1 MTCIAA
7 VIAVNVSRA
16 AVGTPT
22 NGSCGADTS
31 NPGGV
36 KWSFDMST
44 QTLTI
49 SGEGDM
55 ADYASPSEAPWYNW
69 CNDITS
75 LVVSDGVTHLSDYA
89 FSMDYWQLTS
99 VSMAS
104 SVVSIGDYAF
114 NCVPLTSIQ
123 QPANAAR
130 QRREEAEV
138 VKVASVL
145 PADLQSIGD
154 YALSGT
160 NITSL
165 TLPALVNNIGEGAL
179 AYNAQLTTL
188 TCLGTMI
195 IPWFESDIL
204 EGCSALTAIYV
215 PELVVDDY
223 KKVDCWLQYASLIQP
238 ISEEEQG
245 GEEEEEPT
253 PLDEVVSV
261 GSGTTASSYLPSYP
275 NCTYSMS
282 QQIYTS
288 DEIGKA
294 GLITSI
300 AFYNYDTGSER
311 NYDIYL
317 SHTSKTAFDSSTDW
331 VTVAESNK
339 VFSGTVWLAQGVW
352 TVIDLD
358 TPFQYNGTQ
367 SLLIT
372 VDDNT
377 GKETGSS
384 YGIRTYSGSENQAL
398 YYYKMFGTPINLDPT
413 QAITEEGSIYY
424 RKNCIQLC
432 FETYP
437 KPYKLEAVEVGDV
450 SAQIQCSLRGD
461 ATAWNLRYR
470 KVGDEE
476 WTTLNDLTTRSELL
490 EELTPATQYEAQVQA
505 IFEGDHLSDWTT
517 TLQFTTSCCPVEEQA
532 NLIFVL
538 RSNNYVGWFGFAV
551 QIMDITDED
560 NPVEVAYLHTPTYAE
575 PYQGT
580 IPLCCGHEY
589 QVNWIYD
596 SDYAVYNKGKS
607 FSLYFEP
614 GDLIYSMGYGEAPEE
629 TAKLTTFVMDCT
641 PYCAQKPTNLTVD
654 NTTFESAT
662 LSFTSS
668 TQVGEVAYSTSADF
682 TPDMATPSSVNF
694 TKMEAST
701 DPLGTTS
708 NNSSLTLTG
717 LEPLTTYYVS
727 VRNVCIDALTGEPT
741 GNSRWSDPIKV
752 TTGSRYD
759 APTQITAEPINS
771 RTEKLTWGS
780 RGNEKK
786 VNLYYREQATGTAVD
801 ASAVQTFGDKSD
813 GGNGTGFKENGGW
826 GEGIWY
832 SSGTH
837 PYSNVLFVSNVPAGS
852 SFGFK
857 AGNGKTGAGNTTFHY
872 GLVRQTEATPL
883 EQMKKFNRECLNDAE
898 REARIKNLDEQIAQN
913 NNTLNGLYNQ
923 LTNPS
928 LSDEEVAELQ
938 AQIAEYEQAN
948 EDLEAEKTT
957 LESLPTDAEK
967 LESMK
972 DLDKQIELNNNTL
985 NGLYNQLTNPS
996 LSDAEVA
1003 ELRAQIAALENS
1015 NDVLSAQ
1022 KEAMESSSLSEA
1034 EKQEQMK
1041 EIDQKIAQ
1049 NNNTLNGLYNQLTNP
1064 SLSDAK
1070 VAELQAQIDALEKES
1085 DGYLSQLN
1093 NLRARTS
1100 FAENVNK
1107 DGFSVN
1113 ADANQSGAEAKPRRA
1128 EEVNNTYIFFI
1139 RHTNDNGVLL
1149 VKDLTITPPE
1159 RVGGW
1164 TCIPNIVGTSY
1175 TLTGLEPGTAY
1186 EVMVEPIYEDGM
1198 TGTQSPVTVFTTLGA
1213 ETDPVDG
1220 EFSVAENK
1228 KVQFAHGNLRC
1239 EGERYED
1246 EWSMATQQYEILG
1259 EENIDVSGSRSYPA
1273 WLVDLLCWSTTTN
1286 YYGVSNYY
1294 YYDDEDAAPYFKGDF
1309 VDWGENPVLI
1319 ADLGP
1324 GWSTLSKD
1332 EWNYLLNER
1341 ENAAQL
1347 KSFATV
1353 AGVRGLV
1360 LLPDEWTAP
1369 DGVLLKDEI
1378 TAEEWAIIEQT
1389 GVVFLPAAGQLT
1401 TTYDNWI
1408 ATTTVTEAGTYWTST
1423 PSDDESGLK
1432 SWVLTIGEDEVTLD
1446 ADLHRRVATA
1456 VRLVKVCGPS
1466 KLILDEHE
1474 DNSEAIAEANGEVRD
1489 VILKRTLKAGGYSSF
1504 AVPFD
1509 VSAEQVEAVLG
1520 ADVKVKQLTG
1530 SSFDE
1535 GTLSLTFADAT
1546 GIEAGKPYLV
1556 KMVDEMESATFAG
1569 VTLNSTLTP
1578 TLTSCVDF
1586 VPTVGKTLIS
1596 GPAGNEDDTQSVL
1609 FLAAGNSLYHPTVVN
1624 KEDDA
1629 NSYMLGF
1636 RAYFQLHDAV
1646 TSAKAFSIDFGDG
1659 EATGIISVGDAQLSI
1674 DNAGA
1679 WYTLDGRRIS
1689 GVPTLKGV
1697 YIQNGKKVLIK

>member
-1 MTCIAA
+1 MRKIKHNLT
-7 VIAVNVSRA
+7 RA
-16 AVGTPT
+16 AMVLFFAVLGAVG
-22 NGSCGADTS
+22 A
-31 NPGGV
+31 
-36 KWSFDMST
+36 W
-44 QTLTI
+44 
-49 SGEGDM
+49 
-55 ADYASPSEAPWYNW
+55 A
-69 CNDITS
+69 
-75 LVVSDGVTHLSDYA
+75 
-89 FSMDYWQLTS
+89 
-99 VSMAS
+99 
-104 SVVSIGDYAF
+104 
-114 NCVPLTSIQ
+114 
-123 QPANAAR
+123 
-130 QRREEAEV
+130 
-138 VKVASVL
+138 
-145 PADLQSIGD
+145 QS
-154 YALSGT
+154 
-160 NITSL
+160 
-165 TLPALVNNIGEGAL
+165 
-179 AYNAQLTTL
+179 
-188 TCLGTMI
+188 
-195 IPWFESDIL
+195 
-204 EGCSALTAIYV
+204 
-215 PELVVDDY
+215 
-223 KKVDCWLQYASLIQP
+223 
-238 ISEEEQG
+238 
-245 GEEEEEPT
+245 
-253 PLDEVVSV
+253 EVVSV

-339 VFSGTVWLAQGVW
+339 VFSGTAWLAQGVW

-377 GKETGSS
+377 GKDTGPS
-384 YGIRTYSGSENQAL
+384 YGIGTYNGSGNQAL
-398 YYYKMFGTPINLDPT
+398 YYYKMFGTPVNLDPT

-424 RKNCIQLC
+424 RKNRIQLC

-560 NPVEVAYLHTPTYAE
+560 NPVEVAYLHTPTYA

-701 DPLGTTS
+701 DPWGTTS

-1064 SLSDAK
+1064 SLSDAE

-1128 EEVNNTYIFFI
+1128 EEANNTYIFFI
-1139 RHTNDNGVLL
+1139 RHATDNGVLL

-1159 RVGGW
+1159 SVGGW
-1164 TCIPNIVGTSY
+1164 TCIPNITGTSY
-1175 TLTGLEPGTAY
+1175 MLTGLKPSTTY

-1198 TGTQSPVTVFTTLGA
+1198 TGTQSPVTVFTTLGE
-1213 ETDPVDG
+1213 ETDPVLAD
-1220 EFSVAENK
+1220 FSVSESK
-1228 KVQFAHGNLRC
+1228 KVNFAHGNLRC
-1239 EGERYED
+1239 EGERYEAQ
-1246 EWSMATQQYEILG
+1246 WSMAKQQYEVLDQ
-1259 EENIDVSGSRSYPA
+1259 ENIDGSYPA
-1273 WLVDLLCWSTTTN
+1273 WLIDLFCWSTTEN
-1286 YYGVSNYY
+1286 YYGVSTYY
-1294 YYDDEDAAPYFKGDF
+1294 YYDDEDAATYFQGDF
-1309 VDWGENPVLI
+1309 ADWGENADLI
-1319 ADLGP
+1319 RDLGP

-1341 ENAAQL
+1341 ENAATL
-1347 KSFATV
+1347 KSIATV
-1353 AGVRGLV
+1353 AGVKGLV
-1360 LLPDEWTAP
+1360 LLPDAWKAP
-1369 DGVLLKDEI
+1369 EGAPALSGDAVTI
-1378 TAEEWAIIEQT
+1378 TADDWALLET
-1389 GVVFLPAAGQLT
+1389 GGAVFLPAAGQLT
-1401 TTYDNWI
+1401 STYVNYQT
-1408 ATTTVTEAGTYWTST
+1408 TTTVTEAGTYWTST
-1423 PSDDESGLK
+1423 PSDDESGWK
-1432 SWVLTIGEDEVTLD
+1432 AIALTIGDTDVSLD
-1446 ADLHRRVATA
+1446 TELNRRVATA
-1456 VRLVKVCGPS
+1456 VRLVKAVTKVPIANDWVAEIADMDCT
-1466 KLILDEHE
+1466 DEE
-1474 DNSEAIAEANGEVRD
+1474 LKPTVTVKNGETVLTEGVDYTVTYENNVEVGTATVTVTGVESAGYVGSATATFEIVRD
-1489 VILKRTLKAGGYSSF
+1489 MSNVFSSTEEYSWASYVAKEDLATPEGLTAFVVSQVGTTTATATPVGYIPAGTGILLRRSDATNHVYKGTAYLGDE
-1504 AVPFD
+1504 AVP
-1509 VSAEQVEAVLG
+1509 
-1520 ADVKVKQLTG
+1520 T
-1530 SSFDE
+1530 
-1535 GTLSLTFADAT
+1535 TLL
-1546 GIEAGKPYLV
+1546 
-1556 KMVDEMESATFAG
+1556 
-1569 VTLNSTLTP
+1569 
-1578 TLTSCVDF
+1578 
-1586 VPTVGKTLIS
+1586 
-1596 GPAGNEDDTQSVL
+1596 
-1609 FLAAGNSLYHPTVVN
+1609 
-1624 KEDDA
+1624 
-1629 NSYMLGF
+1629 
-1636 RAYFQLHDAV
+1636 
-1646 TSAKAFSIDFGDG
+1646 
-1659 EATGIISVGDAQLSI
+1659 VGDATAPSAVTAYKDYVLYNDELVLSSGTSVAAGRAYLPAPTTSNAASRLFISI
-1674 DNAGA
+1674 DGEETGIDGLEMAGDGSQSKG
-1679 WYTLDGRRIS
+1679 WYDLSGRQLK
-1689 GVPTLKGV
+1689 GKPNQKGV
-1697 YIQNGKKVLIK
+1697 YLYNGKKRVVK